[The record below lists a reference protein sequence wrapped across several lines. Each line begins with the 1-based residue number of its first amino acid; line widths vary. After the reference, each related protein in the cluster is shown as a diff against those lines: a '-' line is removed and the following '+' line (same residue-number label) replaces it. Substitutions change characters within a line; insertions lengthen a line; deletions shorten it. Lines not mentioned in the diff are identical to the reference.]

1 VAFLPIAEIIDNSIH
16 RDYVLLQSTIV
27 NIIDIKEGIMTKAIE
42 VAEYII
48 SYFSNIVTNPIEGDL
63 TNLKLQKLLYYTQ
76 VLSLK
81 RLKIF
86 LFDDEIEAW
95 EYGPVVPSVYHQY
108 KSFGRDVLDIT
119 NPNLL
124 FKPVDKKNI
133 IDEVIKD
140 KGRFTGI
147 ALMEMT
153 HQEMPWK
160 IARNSDDKIITLDLI
175 SQDIRNKA

>member
-1 VAFLPIAEIIDNSIH
+1 M
-16 RDYVLLQSTIV
+16 
-27 NIIDIKEGIMTKAIE
+27 IKAKE

-81 RLKIF
+81 RTGEL
-86 LFDDEIEAW
+86 LFNDKMEAW
-95 EYGPVVPSVYHQY
+95 DYGPVVPEIYHQY
-108 KSFGRDVLDIT
+108 KSFGRDVLDT
-119 NPNLL
+119 DSPNLM
-124 FKPVDKKNI
+124 FKPLDKKMI
-133 IDEVIKD
+133 IDDVIKD

-153 HQEMPWK
+153 HQENPWK
-160 IARNSDDKIITLDLI
+160 LARSSDDKIITQDLI
-175 SQDIRNKA
+175 LQDIRNNQCN

>member
-1 VAFLPIAEIIDNSIH
+1 MLDKIDNSIH
-16 RDYVLLQSTIV
+16 RDYVLLQSIVV
-27 NIIDIKEGIMTKAIE
+27 NILAIMEAVMTKAID

-63 TNLKLQKLLYYTQ
+63 TNLKLQKLLYYAQ

-81 RLKIF
+81 RLKNS

-119 NPNLL
+119 KPNLL
-124 FKPVDKKNI
+124 FKPLDKKNI
-133 IDEVIKD
+133 IDEVTKD

-153 HQEMPWK
+153 HQEAPWK
-160 IARNSDDKIITLDLI
+160 IARKSDNQIITLDLI
-175 SQDIRNKA
+175 LQDINQA

>member
-1 VAFLPIAEIIDNSIH
+1 MLDKIDNSIH
-16 RDYVLLQSTIV
+16 RDYVLLQSIVV
-27 NIIDIKEGIMTKAIE
+27 NILVIMEAVMTKAID

-63 TNLKLQKLLYYTQ
+63 TNLKLQKLLYYAQ

-81 RLKIF
+81 RLKNS

-119 NPNLL
+119 KPNLL
-124 FKPVDKKNI
+124 FKPLDKKNI

-153 HQEMPWK
+153 HQEAPWK
-160 IARNSDDKIITLDLI
+160 IARKSDNQIITLDLI
-175 SQDIRNKA
+175 LQDINQA